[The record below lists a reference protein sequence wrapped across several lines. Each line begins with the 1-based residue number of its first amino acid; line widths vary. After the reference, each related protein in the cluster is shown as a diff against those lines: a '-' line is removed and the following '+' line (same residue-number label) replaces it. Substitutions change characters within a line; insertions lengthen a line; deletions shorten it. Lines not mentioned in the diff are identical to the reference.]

1 MEKVVFLFGR
11 KPGLGVDEFRRHYLE
26 VHAPLAL
33 RSMQGLHRYV
43 VNLPDPDSDP
53 DPDTE
58 APFDAVTELTVDS
71 AAGLFDPRRAFISDA
86 AATQVLNDHAS
97 FLGTMHA
104 YRVTE
109 RVVKDYDRTWPEG
122 ERSPGVK
129 YVSLMQRAPGLSP
142 EEFDA
147 YWRDRH
153 TPIALAHHGGM
164 WKYVHNVVREPM
176 TPDAPPL
183 DGMVEMH
190 FPTVDDFRE
199 RFFTPPESMA
209 LVLEDAYRFMDRST
223 LGYPVGEYVQRG

>member
-11 KPGLGVDEFRRHYLE
+11 KPGVGTEEFRRHYLD

-43 VNLPDPDSDP
+43 VNLPDPDPESDA
-53 DPDTE
+53 D

-71 AAGLFDPRRAFISDA
+71 AAGLFDPARAFTSGA
-86 AATQVLNDHAS
+86 AADEVLADHAS

-109 RVVKDYDRTWPEG
+109 RVVKDYDRTWPDG
-122 ERSPGVK
+122 ARSPGVK
-129 YVSLMQRAPGLSP
+129 YVSLMRRAPGSSP
-142 EEFDA
+142 QEFDA

-153 TPIALAHHGGM
+153 TPVALEHHGGM
-164 WKYVHNVVREPM
+164 WKYVQNVVREPM
-176 TPDAPPL
+176 TADAPPF

-190 FPTVDDFRE
+190 FPTVEEFRE
-199 RFFTPPESMA
+199 RFFTPPESMD

-223 LGYPVGEYVQRG
+223 LGYPVGEYVQLG